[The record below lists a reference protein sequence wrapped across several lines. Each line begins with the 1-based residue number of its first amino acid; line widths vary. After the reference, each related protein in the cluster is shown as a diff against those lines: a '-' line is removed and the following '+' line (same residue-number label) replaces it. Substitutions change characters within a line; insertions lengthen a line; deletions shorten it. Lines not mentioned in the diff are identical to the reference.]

1 MSGLAEVKIEERGD
15 VVIARVTGELDL
27 AGAASTE
34 HTVSQAVST
43 SARSLVVDFSD
54 LEFIDSSGVA
64 MLFSLARRLSGRRQE
79 LHVVAPGGGP
89 VARVLDIVDFGR
101 AAPVHGDADAALAAA
116 GASG

>member
-1 MSGLAEVKIEERGD
+1 MSGLAEVQIEERGD
-15 VVIARVTGELDL
+15 VVVARVTGELDL
-27 AGAASTE
+27 AGAPTIE
-34 HTVSQAVST
+34 HTVGQAVPNG
-43 SARSLVVDFSD
+43 ARALVVDFSR

-64 MLFSLARRLSGRRQE
+64 MLFSLARRLVGRRQE

-116 GASG
+116 GASA